1 MVIQYCCSFKNCVRE
16 MEIFSTRK
24 WILLL
29 CSQLI
34 EVVAIAKIHFSSLLS
49 STFTTNLLQL
59 FLLRK
64 YIKATT
70 AKFKIKSEGQQQ
82 WTHLFIIISAKQNET
97 HYGGVAN
104 SFINIFAIISV
115 ENGSTHQ
122 FLHFSGVEISW
133 KSNMC
138 RASRAGAAMINDA
151 QKLVFLVNCL
161 HKELCNLHQKWQF

>member
-1 MVIQYCCSFKNCVRE
+1 

-82 WTHLFIIISAKQNET
+82 WTHLFIIISAKQNQT
-97 HYGGVAN
+97 HYGRVAN
-104 SFINIFAIISV
+104 AFINIFVIISV
-115 ENGSTHQ
+115 EIGWAHE
-122 FLHFSGVEISW
+122 FLHFSEGEISG

-138 RASRAGAAMINDA
+138 WASRAGAEIIDGD
-151 QKLVFLVNCL
+151 QKLGSFVNL
-161 HKELCNLHQKWQF
+161 LKR